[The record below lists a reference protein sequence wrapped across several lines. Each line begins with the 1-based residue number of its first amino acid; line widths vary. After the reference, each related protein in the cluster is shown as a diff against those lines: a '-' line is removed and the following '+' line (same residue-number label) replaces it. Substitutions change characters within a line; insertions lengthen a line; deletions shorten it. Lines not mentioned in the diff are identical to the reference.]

1 MNGLSR
7 LIILVVFLSS
17 PVLAQTTPPAS
28 PRPPISASQDSE
40 YLWCETEDM
49 RGFATQS
56 NGEPVLNPS
65 WLDLPRSKAPGWGMN
80 GTGTSA
86 EWTQGG
92 ESGWNSA
99 AASADETVGKIY
111 QDLEIPRAAQY
122 RVWIRYADWANK
134 TENFTV
140 TIIQQGHEVFRHEF
154 GTKDLI
160 DVHDEVSMYWKWAFT
175 WDNATAQLE
184 KGAARISIA
193 IEKSAQARRHV
204 DCALVTNDLA
214 FVPSG
219 RLKPDF
225 AAMRYLR
232 EWSNNRGPLTSL
244 LNPNFSSE
252 ALATWRRPGIAGH
265 DFLMPW
271 NVAPDFWNLYDKP
284 PAD

>member
-1 MNGLSR
+1 MQTPSFASGRKLRYAVPPQRSLIKYLISAVCFSFLFSFSAR
-7 LIILVVFLSS
+7 LNKSH
-17 PVLAQTTPPAS
+17 AQFPAS
-28 PRPPISASQDSE
+28 PRPPISASQDFE

-122 RVWIRYADWANK
+122 QVWIRYADWANK

-140 TIIQQGHEVFRHEF
+140 RLRPSGDGQV
-154 GTKDLI
+154 LP
-160 DVHDEVSMYWKWAFT
+160 
-175 WDNATAQLE
+175 
-184 KGAARISIA
+184 AAILLCPGMSLRISGLFTTSRLQI
-193 IEKSAQARRHV
+193 
-204 DCALVTNDLA
+204 
-214 FVPSG
+214 VPSI
-219 RLKPDF
+219 RSMP
-225 AAMRYLR
+225 
-232 EWSNNRGPLTSL
+232 SL
-244 LNPNFSSE
+244 SISLCRSTK
-252 ALATWRRPGIAGH
+252 ALA
-265 DFLMPW
+265 
-271 NVAPDFWNLYDKP
+271 
-284 PAD
+284 